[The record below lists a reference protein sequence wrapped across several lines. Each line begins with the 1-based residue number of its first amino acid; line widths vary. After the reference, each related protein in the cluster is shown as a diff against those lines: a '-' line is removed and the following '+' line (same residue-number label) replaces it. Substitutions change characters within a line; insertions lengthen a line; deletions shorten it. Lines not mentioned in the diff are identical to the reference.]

1 MDTLRGS
8 LNKILSAGARRFIL
22 SKPVSKSELYIKCT
36 LEQRTGF
43 WQLTRYTQK
52 QAFHE
57 NIPSED
63 LLQALENTIQDHY
76 LQVNAFSL
84 EREHCILLSKKGT
97 CTYRETVMPA
107 ESRAAAV
114 REEHNRKK
122 QYILEEGKPIAPLV
136 DMGVFTREG
145 KVVRSMYDKFRQINR
160 FLEILEDELANWKGD
175 SIHVIDFGCGKSY
188 LTFIVYYYLTE
199 IRGIRAEII
208 GLDLKADVIEKCSRA
223 AQNYGYDGLH
233 FEKGDIN
240 GYKTPFDVD
249 LVMTLHACDTATDYA
264 LYNAVQWKAKLIFS
278 VPCCQHEL
286 NGQMEPGTLPILSR
300 YGILKERFC
309 ALATDAIRG
318 NLLEYCGYRTQL
330 MEFIDVAHTPKNI
343 LIRAVR
349 RPVSNAKKQQEALEQ
364 VRALTNEFQ
373 FHPTLCRLLLSEAE
387 EQKLIC
393 KQPHKMP

>member
-76 LQVNAFSL
+76 LQVNAFSS

-122 QYILEEGKPIAPLV
+122 QYILEEGKPITPLV

-199 IRGIRAEII
+199 IRRIRAEII

-330 MEFIDVAHTPKNI
+330 MEFIDMAHTPKNI

-373 FHPTLCRLLLSEAE
+373 FHPTLCRLLLSEAG

>member
-1 MDTLRGS
+1 MDTLRDS

-76 LQVNAFSL
+76 LQVNAFSS
-84 EREHCILLSKKGT
+84 EREHCILLSRKGT

-107 ESRAAAV
+107 ESRTATV

-136 DMGVFTREG
+136 DMGIFTREG

-160 FLEILEDELANWKGD
+160 FLEILEDELANWKED

-208 GLDLKADVIEKCSRA
+208 GLDLKTDVIEKCSRA

-330 MEFIDVAHTPKNI
+330 MEFIDMAHTPKNI

-387 EQKLIC
+387 EQKPIC

>member
-208 GLDLKADVIEKCSRA
+208 GLDLKTDVIEKCSRA

-330 MEFIDVAHTPKNI
+330 MEFIDMAHTPKNI

-387 EQKLIC
+387 EQKLIY

>member
-76 LQVNAFSL
+76 LQVNAFSS

-122 QYILEEGKPIAPLV
+122 QYILEEGKPIAPVV

-330 MEFIDVAHTPKNI
+330 MEFIDMAHTPKNI

>member
-300 YGILKERFC
+300 YGIMKERFC

-330 MEFIDVAHTPKNI
+330 MEFIDMAHTPKNI

>member
-309 ALATDAIRG
+309 ALDTDAIRG

-373 FHPTLCRLLLSEAE
+373 FYPTLCRLLLSEAE

>member
-8 LNKILSAGARRFIL
+8 LNKILSAGARRVIL

-36 LEQRTGF
+36 VEHRTGI
-43 WQLTRYTQK
+43 WQLTRYTQN

-57 NIPSED
+57 NIHSED
-63 LLQALENTIQDHY
+63 LLQEMENTIQDHY
-76 LQVNAFSL
+76 LQVNAFSS

-330 MEFIDVAHTPKNI
+330 MEFIDMAHTPKNI

>member
-76 LQVNAFSL
+76 LQVNAFSS

-330 MEFIDVAHTPKNI
+330 MEFIDMAHTPKNI

-373 FHPTLCRLLLSEAE
+373 FHPTLCRLLLSEAG

>member
-76 LQVNAFSL
+76 LQVNAFSS

-286 NGQMEPGTLPILSR
+286 NGQIEPCTLPILSR

-330 MEFIDVAHTPKNI
+330 MEFIDMAHTPKNI

>member
-349 RPVSNAKKQQEALEQ
+349 RPVSNAKKQQEALGQ

>member
-208 GLDLKADVIEKCSRA
+208 GLDLKADVIGKCSRA

-278 VPCCQHEL
+278 VPCCQHEP

-330 MEFIDVAHTPKNI
+330 MEFIDMAHTPKNI

>member
-76 LQVNAFSL
+76 LQVNAFSS

-330 MEFIDVAHTPKNI
+330 MEFIDMAHTPKNI

-364 VRALTNEFQ
+364 VRTLTNEFQ

>member
-76 LQVNAFSL
+76 LQVNAFSS

-233 FEKGDIN
+233 FEKGDIK

-330 MEFIDVAHTPKNI
+330 MEFIDMAHTPKNI

>member
-84 EREHCILLSKKGT
+84 EREHCILLSQKGT

-208 GLDLKADVIEKCSRA
+208 GLDLKADVIGKCSRA

-330 MEFIDVAHTPKNI
+330 MEFIDMAHTPKNI

>member
-76 LQVNAFSL
+76 LQVIAFSS

-330 MEFIDVAHTPKNI
+330 MEFIDMAHTPKNI

-364 VRALTNEFQ
+364 VCALTNEFQ

-387 EQKLIC
+387 EQKPIC

>member
-76 LQVNAFSL
+76 LQVNAFSS
-84 EREHCILLSKKGT
+84 EREHCILLSKKGN

-122 QYILEEGKPIAPLV
+122 QYILEEGKPITPLV

-330 MEFIDVAHTPKNI
+330 MEFIDMAHTPKNI

-373 FHPTLCRLLLSEAE
+373 FHPTLCRLLLSEAG

>member
-76 LQVNAFSL
+76 LQVNAFSS

>member
-8 LNKILSAGARRFIL
+8 LNKILSAGARHFIL

-76 LQVNAFSL
+76 LQVNAFSS

-330 MEFIDVAHTPKNI
+330 MEFIDMAHTPKNI

>member
-208 GLDLKADVIEKCSRA
+208 GLDLKADVIGKCSRA

-300 YGILKERFC
+300 
-309 ALATDAIRG
+309 
-318 NLLEYCGYRTQL
+318 
-330 MEFIDVAHTPKNI
+330 
-343 LIRAVR
+343 
-349 RPVSNAKKQQEALEQ
+349 
-364 VRALTNEFQ
+364 
-373 FHPTLCRLLLSEAE
+373 
-387 EQKLIC
+387 
-393 KQPHKMP
+393 

>member
-249 LVMTLHACDTATDYA
+249 LVMTLYACDTATDYA

-373 FHPTLCRLLLSEAE
+373 FYPTLCRLLLSEAE

>member
-76 LQVNAFSL
+76 LQVNAFSS

-240 GYKTPFDVD
+240 GYKTPFNVD

-330 MEFIDVAHTPKNI
+330 MEFIDMAHTPKNI

>member
-63 LLQALENTIQDHY
+63 LLQALETTIQDHY
-76 LQVNAFSL
+76 LQVNAFSS

-208 GLDLKADVIEKCSRA
+208 GLDLKAGVIEKCSRA

-330 MEFIDVAHTPKNI
+330 MEFIDMAHTPKNI

>member
-136 DMGVFTREG
+136 DMGVFIREG

>member
-22 SKPVSKSELYIKCT
+22 SKPVSKSELYIKCI

-76 LQVNAFSL
+76 LQVNAFSS

-122 QYILEEGKPIAPLV
+122 QYILEEGKPITPLV

-330 MEFIDVAHTPKNI
+330 MEFIDMAHTPKNI

>member
-1 MDTLRGS
+1 MDTLRDS

-76 LQVNAFSL
+76 LQVNAFSP
-84 EREHCILLSKKGT
+84 EREHCILLSGKGT

-160 FLEILEDELANWKGD
+160 FLEILEDELANWKKD

-208 GLDLKADVIEKCSRA
+208 GLDLKTDVIEKCSRV

-330 MEFIDVAHTPKNI
+330 MEFIDMAHTPKNI

>member
-330 MEFIDVAHTPKNI
+330 MEFIDMAHTPKNI

-349 RPVSNAKKQQEALEQ
+349 RPVSNAKKQQEAMEQ

>member
-1 MDTLRGS
+1 MDTLRDS
-8 LNKILSAGARRFIL
+8 LNKILSAGARRFVL

-36 LEQRTGF
+36 LEQRAGF

-57 NIPSED
+57 NIPSKD
-63 LLQALENTIQDHY
+63 LLQTLENTIQDHY
-76 LQVNAFSL
+76 LQVNAFSS
-84 EREHCILLSKKGT
+84 EREHCILLSRKGT

-107 ESRAAAV
+107 ESRTATV

-136 DMGVFTREG
+136 DMGIFTREG

-208 GLDLKADVIEKCSRA
+208 GLDLKTDVIEKCSRA

-330 MEFIDVAHTPKNI
+330 MEFIDMAHTPKNI

-364 VRALTNEFQ
+364 VCALTNEFQ

-387 EQKLIC
+387 EQKPIC

>member
-63 LLQALENTIQDHY
+63 LLQALETTIQDHY
-76 LQVNAFSL
+76 LQVNAFSS

-330 MEFIDVAHTPKNI
+330 MEFIDMAHTPKNI

>member
-1 MDTLRGS
+1 MDTLRDS

-76 LQVNAFSL
+76 LQVNAFSP
-84 EREHCILLSKKGT
+84 EREHCILLSRKGT

-160 FLEILEDELANWKGD
+160 FLEILEDELANWKKD

-208 GLDLKADVIEKCSRA
+208 GLDLKTDVIEKCSRA

-330 MEFIDVAHTPKNI
+330 MEFIDMAHTPKNI

-387 EQKLIC
+387 EQKPIC

>member
-76 LQVNAFSL
+76 LQVNAFSS

-97 CTYRETVMPA
+97 CTYRETVMPV

-330 MEFIDVAHTPKNI
+330 MEFIDMAHTPKNI

>member
-160 FLEILEDELANWKGD
+160 FLEILEDELADWKGD

-373 FHPTLCRLLLSEAE
+373 FYPTLCRLLLSEAE

>member
-97 CTYRETVMPA
+97 CTYRENVMPA
-107 ESRAAAV
+107 ESRAEAV

-330 MEFIDVAHTPKNI
+330 MEFIDMAHTPKNI

>member
-1 MDTLRGS
+1 MDTLRDS

-63 LLQALENTIQDHY
+63 LRQALENTIQDHY
-76 LQVNAFSL
+76 LQVNAFSS
-84 EREHCILLSKKGT
+84 EREHCILLSRKGT

-330 MEFIDVAHTPKNI
+330 MEFIDMAHTPKNI

>member
-22 SKPVSKSELYIKCT
+22 SKPVSKSELHIKCT

-76 LQVNAFSL
+76 LQVNAFSS

-330 MEFIDVAHTPKNI
+330 MEFIDMAHTPKNI

>member
-36 LEQRTGF
+36 LEQRTVF

-330 MEFIDVAHTPKNI
+330 MEFIDMAHTPKNI

-387 EQKLIC
+387 EQKPIC

>member
-1 MDTLRGS
+1 
-8 LNKILSAGARRFIL
+8 
-22 SKPVSKSELYIKCT
+22 
-36 LEQRTGF
+36 
-43 WQLTRYTQK
+43 
-52 QAFHE
+52 
-57 NIPSED
+57 
-63 LLQALENTIQDHY
+63 
-76 LQVNAFSL
+76 
-84 EREHCILLSKKGT
+84 
-97 CTYRETVMPA
+97 MPA

-223 AQNYGYDGLH
+223 AQNYGYDGLN

-249 LVMTLHACDTATDYA
+249 LVMTLHACDTAADYA

-330 MEFIDVAHTPKNI
+330 MEFIDMAHTPKNI